1 VALLLAV
8 SVTVVPLGSYM
19 ARVYTGRRTW
29 LHPVLRPVEK
39 FCYVL
44 AGVSG
49 REQTWGH
56 YAASVLAFGLIGIVS
71 LHALLRSRMS
81 PDLAFNT
88 AVSFVTNTSW
98 QSYSGEVALGYSAQM
113 LGIAVQSFLSVAT
126 SMAVAIA
133 LFRGIAA
140 QGSRTIGN
148 FWVDLT
154 RSVLYILLPLSIVA
168 ALVLASQGVIQNFHP
183 YVNAHTLEG
192 GVQTIAQG
200 PVASQE
206 AIKMLSADGG
216 GFFNTNS
223 AHPYENPTP
232 FSSFFEVF
240 LMLLIPAA
248 LTYTFGSFVHD
259 TRQGWAM
266 LAAMVLLFVAGFAA
280 INRVEG
286 GNWEGKETRF
296 GIGGSALF
304 AETATATSSGAAN
317 SMYGSYRPLGVLTLL
332 INMHTGEV
340 IFGGPGSGMYSMIL
354 VVLLTVFIA
363 GLMVGRSPEYL
374 GQKIERFE
382 VQMVT
387 VAAILTSA
395 ALLLLATSDLFGRF
409 AAGSPWNPPGP
420 ATANFSEQGP
430 RGFSEALYAFTSAVY
445 NNGSAMAGLNSNTR
459 WYNLLLGLGMLAGRY
474 LVILPVLA
482 IAGSLAKKKRFT
494 MDGAMPTHGP
504 VFVVLLTG
512 VILLVTALTYL
523 PSFFLGPLAEHFRL

>member
-1 VALLLAV
+1 MV
-8 SVTVVPLGSYM
+8 
-19 ARVYTGRRTW
+19 RVYTGRRTW

-44 AGVSG
+44 AGVRE
-49 REQTWGH
+49 REQTWKQ
-56 YAASVLAFGLIGIVS
+56 YSASVLAFGLIGIVS
-71 LHALLRSRMS
+71 LYALLRTRMT

-98 QSYSGEVALGYSAQM
+98 QSYSGEASLSYTAQM
-113 LGIAVQSFLSVAT
+113 LGNAVQSFLSVAT

-168 ALVLASQGVIQNFHP
+168 ALVLASQGVIQNFQP
-183 YVNAHTLEG
+183 YVEAQTLEG
-192 GVQTIAQG
+192 VVQTIAQG

-206 AIKMLSADGG
+206 AIKMMSADGG

-232 FSSFFEVF
+232 FTSFFEIF
-240 LMLLIPAA
+240 LMLVIPAA
-248 LTYTFGSFVHD
+248 LTYTFGKLVHD

-266 LAAMVLLFVAGFAA
+266 LASMALLFTLGFVA
-280 INRVEG
+280 INRAER
-286 GNWEGKETRF
+286 GNWEGKEARF
-296 GIGGSALF
+296 GIGASALF

-317 SMYGSYRPLGVLTLL
+317 SMYGSYRPLAVLTLL

-387 VAAILTSA
+387 IAAILTSA
-395 ALLLLATSDLFGRF
+395 ALLLLAACDLFGGF
-409 AAGSPWNPPGP
+409 VAGSAWNPPGA
-420 ATANFSEQGP
+420 ATANFSEPGP
-430 RGFSEALYAFTSAVY
+430 RGFSEAPYAFTSAVY
-445 NNGSAMAGLNSNTR
+445 NNGSAMAGLNTNTR

-482 IAGSLAKKKRFT
+482 IAGSLAAKKRFT
-494 MDGAMPTHGP
+494 MDGAMPTNGP

-523 PSFFLGPLAEHFRL
+523 PSFFLGPLAEHFRI